1 MPTSGRW
8 HVRRLAVV
16 ACTLVACTPIGAAVA
31 APIPDTAVP
40 IDVPA
45 PDEVLTEFAEGAF
58 RDGRFATPQEIW
70 DGLTGTDQF
79 FDEPP
84 LRGDEK
90 PGTLLRAE
98 PFELQFAG
106 VVPGRIDAWKLM
118 YVTENVH
125 GGLDIGTAVMMV
137 PEDDRGDATRPV
149 IAYQEANDS
158 VGAGCHPSSQWTGGV
173 PIEPSGWSAIGPLT
187 QMWSAGA
194 ATVITDVGNDA
205 DPAPH
210 GIFAGRYAGMAV
222 LNGVRAAFDVGA
234 PGVRRDSPVGAFGI
248 AGGGVGAGFA
258 AEYQPDYAP
267 EIDLRA
273 TVLEAMVPDQRSFV
287 DNSADGLGAGFA
299 FATLL
304 GLEAQ
309 YPEMRIDEKLTPA
322 GRALADHFRGSCQ
335 VAYFTTPFLPLQ
347 ALFTSGVRPADIPEF
362 QAVFADNDL
371 GRGGAPTSKV
381 LVSNCRANDS
391 FLMVVPVADTVAL
404 VERYRAMGTD
414 ITYQPLDCADVVM
427 VTQPYRWLTELYGMH
442 TVDWLL
448 TELGGN

>member
-1 MPTSGRW
+1 MPTTGPSRS
-8 HVRRLAVV
+8 RRLAVV
-16 ACTLVACTPIGAAVA
+16 CLALASCIPFGSVA
-31 APIPDTAVP
+31 AASPDPDTSVP
-40 IDVPA
+40 LDVPA
-45 PDEVLTEFAEGAF
+45 AGEILTDHTVGAL

-70 DGLTGTDQF
+70 DGLVGVDSF
-79 FDEPP
+79 FDEPV

-90 PGTLLRAE
+90 PGTLLRSE
-98 PFELQFAG
+98 PFDVQFAG
-106 VVPGRIDAWKLM
+106 VMPARLDAWKLM
-118 YVTENVH
+118 YVTENVK
-125 GGLDIGTAVMMV
+125 GGLDIATAVMMV

-158 VGAGCHPSSQWTGGV
+158 VGANCHPSSQWTGGV
-173 PIEPSGWSAIGPLT
+173 PVEPSGWSAIGPLT

-222 LNGVRAAFDVGA
+222 LNGVRAAFEVGA
-234 PGVRRDSPVGAFGI
+234 AGVHTGSPVGAFGI

-258 AEYQPDYAP
+258 AEYQPHYAP

-287 DNSADGLGAGFA
+287 DYSADGLGAGFA
-299 FATLL
+299 FATIL

-335 VAYFTTPFLPLQ
+335 IAYFTTPFLPLHT
-347 ALFTSGVRPADIPEF
+347 LFTSGTRPADVPEF

-371 GRGGAPTSKV
+371 GRDNAPTSKV

-391 FLMVVPVADTVAL
+391 FLMVVPVADTAAL

-414 ITYQPLDCADVVM
+414 VTYQALDCSDAVM

-442 TVDWLL
+442 TVDWLIH
-448 TELGGN
+448 EVQ